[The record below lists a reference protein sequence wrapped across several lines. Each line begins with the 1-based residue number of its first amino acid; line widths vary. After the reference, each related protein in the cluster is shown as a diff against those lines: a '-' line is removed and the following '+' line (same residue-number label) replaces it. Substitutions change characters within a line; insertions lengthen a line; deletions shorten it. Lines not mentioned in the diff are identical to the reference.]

1 MRSTAPPVV
10 TRRSP
15 ARAVRVCA
23 AVLLSA
29 ALGTGV
35 LAGPAA
41 ASGSDAW
48 SGGWVRLAHF
58 SPGAPAVDVYL
69 YPFGGAKAAMVLR
82 NVSYGDASPYESVAT
97 GQYTVAMR
105 AAGAAASAT
114 PVISSTVQVK
124 KGKAYTVAGLGPGS
138 ALQLRTL
145 PDQIS
150 AGADMA
156 GLRIIQASLNQ
167 PSVNVNVAGGDRSTL
182 RFPTSTPYA
191 SVPAGATA
199 VQVSSGG
206 ATTSRTLDL
215 AGRSTHTL
223 VVLSSSGAAPKLLD
237 LTDSDGAS
245 IEPQGGV
252 EAGFGGLSGTK
263 STVADASAGDGA
275 SSGAGATAGWAAA
288 LLAGAALA
296 FFGVRRLRRS

>member
-1 MRSTAPPVV
+1 
-10 TRRSP
+10 
-15 ARAVRVCA
+15 
-23 AVLLSA
+23 
-29 ALGTGV
+29 
-35 LAGPAA
+35 
-41 ASGSDAW
+41 
-48 SGGWVRLAHF
+48 
-58 SPGAPAVDVYL
+58 
-69 YPFGGAKAAMVLR
+69 
-82 NVSYGDASPYESVAT
+82 
-97 GQYTVAMR
+97 
-105 AAGAAASAT
+105 
-114 PVISSTVQVK
+114 
-124 KGKAYTVAGLGPGS
+124 
-138 ALQLRTL
+138 
-145 PDQIS
+145 
-150 AGADMA
+150 MA

-167 PSVNVNVAGGDRSTL
+167 PSVNVNVAAWRPQHTALPDVHAVRLGPGS
-182 RFPTSTPYA
+182 
-191 SVPAGATA
+191 ATA